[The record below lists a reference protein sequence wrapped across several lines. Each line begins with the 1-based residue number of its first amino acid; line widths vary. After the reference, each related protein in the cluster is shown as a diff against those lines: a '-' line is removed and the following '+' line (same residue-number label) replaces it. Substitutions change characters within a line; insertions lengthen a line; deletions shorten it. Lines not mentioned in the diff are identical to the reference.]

1 VEWIENLNEGNIV
14 KDEKNFELQLKSETS
29 RKLMQGIIY
38 KISNQC
44 NAGLIEWI
52 IEIKEALM
60 NDSVRRSM
68 VKKLVNNLV
77 SIGLYSYSI

>member
-1 VEWIENLNEGNIV
+1 MEWIKNLNERNIV
-14 KDEKNFELQLKSETS
+14 EDEKNFELQLKSGMS

-52 IEIKEALM
+52 IKIKEALT
-60 NDSVRRSM
+60 NDSVQRSM
-68 VKKLVNNLV
+68 VKKLVNDFIG
-77 SIGLYSYSI
+77 IGLYSYPV